1 MTRPESRRDR
11 PEIDDVACN
20 TVPESPVAVRPNGP
34 RTGALDPCGVCF
46 EEDDPSDFEWVA
58 RGGQHAQR
66 VHKLPECDVS
76 PRSSDDVDPGP
87 SPLLTQLQREDVTSV
102 DDLDLRE
109 SGSEG
114 DA

>member
-1 MTRPESRRDR
+1 VTRPHSGTDR
-11 PEIDDVACN
+11 PAIEDVACN
-20 TVPESPVAVRPNGP
+20 SSIEVTTAVRPDGP
-34 RTGALDPCGVCF
+34 RTGALDPCSVCF
-46 EEDDPSDFEWVA
+46 DEDDPSDFEWVA
-58 RGGQHAQR
+58 RGGQYATH
-66 VHKLPECDVS
+66 VHKLPKFDVS
-76 PRSSDDVDPGP
+76 PQPSDDADPGP